1 MQLEELL
8 DVATARRIALET
20 EKSALLQAHTETA
33 TTLES
38 LSSELDSMRSDI
50 IHERDAHALQIAH
63 LEDVIADR
71 TSSTWLDNDREMD
84 LRTGIE
90 KLQDQLKS
98 TREESDVRATQ
109 IVELSSELTASAVK
123 FNDSQNK
130 AASQLKSLLL
140 DHTKEMAILESQRV
154 TALQQLATASS
165 TMALQKEELQLRMD
179 EIVTLK
185 RQFEEIKQSGEAAKN
200 ARNQV
205 VRDLESQLQTSTD
218 DLAAMTKLHA
228 DLVTSSTAAKLTG
241 DKVIDVLKKQVA
253 ENQFTSS
260 ATIADLTAQ
269 LKVSEDELATLVQN
283 HTQALAAA
291 RIAADQQLE
300 AATAQSKHDAD
311 AVAALR
317 LRIIELET
325 SLTTSND
332 ELSALAAQRSELMVT
347 RAAAD
352 AVNKSIVELEARMKA
367 VIAENELAE
376 DDIAKKSKE
385 LAAAADMRADL
396 EGAITGLQ
404 ATIQKDGDEIAALQ
418 RHMEELGAALKQST
432 GELAAMTK
440 LHADLVTSS
449 TAAKL
454 TGDKVIDVLKK
465 QVAENQFTSSAT
477 IADLTAQLKVSEDE
491 LATLVQNHTQAL
503 AAARIAADQQLE
515 AATAQSKHD
524 ADAVAAL
531 RMRIIEL
538 EASLTTNNDEL
549 SALAAQRSQL
559 STANEAQNELLKQ
572 RSAAHEVALADME
585 HKLQGANAVSEQR
598 CADITRLMDVESTLQ
613 SEINLLQARLAEMNQ
628 ERLDLLALHAE
639 QVSDLEAATWQESS
653 DIEADL
659 AESKLTIAEL
669 EQRIDQ
675 LQSDAGTAGAQA
687 MMVKDELQ
695 KAQELISGMSDNE
708 TKLTQSL
715 KSAERQH
722 EIDLSRIST
731 LDQDLAIQKE
741 ELQLRMDEI
750 VTLKRQFE
758 EIKQSGEA
766 AKNARNQVVRDLESQ
781 LQTSTDDLAAMTKL
795 HADLVTSSTAAKL
808 TGDKVIDVLKK
819 QVAEN
824 QFTSSATIADLT
836 AQLKVSEDE
845 LATLVQN
852 HTQALA
858 AARIA
863 ADQQLEAATAQSKHD
878 ADAVAALRLRIIELE
893 TSLTTSN
900 DELSALAAQRS
911 ELMVTRAAAD
921 AVNKSI
927 VELEAR
933 MKAVIAENE
942 LAEDDIAKKS
952 KELAAAAD
960 LRADLERAIT
970 GLQATIQKDGDKI
983 ASMSGAVADFQSQLA
998 RTENERLAL
1007 HKKYIELTASSAAAD
1022 MAAAKA
1028 IADWEIQCK
1037 TNIAALAV
1045 ATNQHAELTAAK
1057 VAADEQLKA
1066 WETQIFSLN
1075 KQVTDST
1082 SASAV
1087 LEVRNH
1093 ELETQQ
1099 SILQADIMDFKQQLG
1114 GLIKEQHG
1122 WERSVR
1128 ALEQH
1133 ISALATAREDQE
1145 LLAREQVAAT
1155 NRAVAE
1161 VSSMRLQVAEA
1172 KTNNE
1177 AIKAQVTRRLKS

>member
-1 MQLEELL
+1 MSIAKDQSHLSRITALEALRVQLEELL

-253 ENQFTSS
+253 ENQATSS

-269 LKVSEDELATLVQN
+269 LK
-283 HTQALAAA
+283 
-291 RIAADQQLE
+291 R
-300 AATAQSKHDAD
+300 
-311 AVAALR
+311 
-317 LRIIELET
+317 
-325 SLTTSND
+325 
-332 ELSALAAQRSELMVT
+332 
-347 RAAAD
+347 
-352 AVNKSIVELEARMKA
+352 
-367 VIAENELAE
+367 
-376 DDIAKKSKE
+376 
-385 LAAAADMRADL
+385 
-396 EGAITGLQ
+396 
-404 ATIQKDGDEIAALQ
+404 
-418 RHMEELGAALKQST
+418 
-432 GELAAMTK
+432 
-440 LHADLVTSS
+440 
-449 TAAKL
+449 
-454 TGDKVIDVLKK
+454 
-465 QVAENQFTSSAT
+465 
-477 IADLTAQLKVSEDE
+477 
-491 LATLVQNHTQAL
+491 
-503 AAARIAADQQLE
+503 
-515 AATAQSKHD
+515 
-524 ADAVAAL
+524 
-531 RMRIIEL
+531 
-538 EASLTTNNDEL
+538 
-549 SALAAQRSQL
+549 
-559 STANEAQNELLKQ
+559 
-572 RSAAHEVALADME
+572 
-585 HKLQGANAVSEQR
+585 
-598 CADITRLMDVESTLQ
+598 
-613 SEINLLQARLAEMNQ
+613 
-628 ERLDLLALHAE
+628 
-639 QVSDLEAATWQESS
+639 
-653 DIEADL
+653 
-659 AESKLTIAEL
+659 
-669 EQRIDQ
+669 
-675 LQSDAGTAGAQA
+675 
-687 MMVKDELQ
+687 
-695 KAQELISGMSDNE
+695 
-708 TKLTQSL
+708 
-715 KSAERQH
+715 
-722 EIDLSRIST
+722 
-731 LDQDLAIQKE
+731 
-741 ELQLRMDEI
+741 
-750 VTLKRQFE
+750 
-758 EIKQSGEA
+758 
-766 AKNARNQVVRDLESQ
+766 
-781 LQTSTDDLAAMTKL
+781 
-795 HADLVTSSTAAKL
+795 
-808 TGDKVIDVLKK
+808 
-819 QVAEN
+819 
-824 QFTSSATIADLT
+824 
-836 AQLKVSEDE
+836 SEDE

>member
-1 MQLEELL
+1 
-8 DVATARRIALET
+8 
-20 EKSALLQAHTETA
+20 
-33 TTLES
+33 
-38 LSSELDSMRSDI
+38 
-50 IHERDAHALQIAH
+50 
-63 LEDVIADR
+63 
-71 TSSTWLDNDREMD
+71 
-84 LRTGIE
+84 
-90 KLQDQLKS
+90 
-98 TREESDVRATQ
+98 
-109 IVELSSELTASAVK
+109 
-123 FNDSQNK
+123 
-130 AASQLKSLLL
+130 
-140 DHTKEMAILESQRV
+140 
-154 TALQQLATASS
+154 
-165 TMALQKEELQLRMD
+165 
-179 EIVTLK
+179 
-185 RQFEEIKQSGEAAKN
+185 
-200 ARNQV
+200 
-205 VRDLESQLQTSTD
+205 
-218 DLAAMTKLHA
+218 MTKLHA

-253 ENQFTSS
+253 ENQATSS

-269 LKVSEDELATLVQN
+269 LK
-283 HTQALAAA
+283 
-291 RIAADQQLE
+291 
-300 AATAQSKHDAD
+300 
-311 AVAALR
+311 
-317 LRIIELET
+317 
-325 SLTTSND
+325 
-332 ELSALAAQRSELMVT
+332 RS
-347 RAAAD
+347 
-352 AVNKSIVELEARMKA
+352 
-367 VIAENELAE
+367 
-376 DDIAKKSKE
+376 
-385 LAAAADMRADL
+385 
-396 EGAITGLQ
+396 G
-404 ATIQKDGDEIAALQ
+404 
-418 RHMEELGAALKQST
+418 
-432 GELAAMTK
+432 
-440 LHADLVTSS
+440 
-449 TAAKL
+449 
-454 TGDKVIDVLKK
+454 
-465 QVAENQFTSSAT
+465 
-477 IADLTAQLKVSEDE
+477 DE

-824 QFTSSATIADLT
+824 QATSSATIADLT
-836 AQLKVSEDE
+836 AQLKRSGDE